1 MSVKIED
8 LSDVTTAISHI
19 AALINKP
26 YEHSIFTIINTIEYA
41 ATVTKFYVNN
51 KVAKHSAEPLLQ
63 LLKTLQKTYAPGL
76 YITLDNAVNDLEKY
90 IMEITVFEVDADEP
104 GSDEV
109 AQIAAIAAAVNDDLN
124 KTEEDINADVVDKL
138 TKFITEMNKHF
149 PELPKEAL
157 LTCIDFGNGFA
168 SGIKII
174 IPENVDPTKFVET
187 ALKVIMEIFD
197 IKEDEQETEETCS
210 SPVRCKCHLLNRIR
224 EITAKHFIEND
235 KSSLLS
241 ERRTKLGKQL
251 IDTVVKHD
259 TKDFADLFNKVIVLA
274 TQYDIMRTDDDYLQ
288 EVFTAV
294 AEFIG

>member
-1 MSVKIED
+1 MSVKVKNM
-8 LSDVTTAISHI
+8 SDVTIAISHI
-19 AALINKP
+19 IAMISGSEKRTNP
-26 YEHSIFTIINTIEYA
+26 YTVTNVIEYA
-41 ATVTKFYVNN
+41 ESVAKFYVNN
-51 KVAKHSAEPLLQ
+51 KVAKLSAEPLFH
-63 LLKTLQKTYAPGL
+63 LLKTLQRTFVPGL
-76 YITLDNAVNDLEKY
+76 YIALNNAVNDLEKY
-90 IMEITVFEVDADEP
+90 IMEITASEVYTAEP

-109 AQIAAIAAAVNDDLN
+109 AQPAAAAVESN
-124 KTEEDINADVVDKL
+124 KTEEDINDEVVDKL
-138 TKFITEMNKHF
+138 TKFIVEMKKHF

-224 EITAKHFIEND
+224 EITVKHFIEND
-235 KSSLLS
+235 KSSLLT

-274 TQYDIMRTDDDYLQ
+274 TQYDIMRTNDDYLQ
-288 EVFTAV
+288 EVFSAV
-294 AEFIG
+294 TEFIG